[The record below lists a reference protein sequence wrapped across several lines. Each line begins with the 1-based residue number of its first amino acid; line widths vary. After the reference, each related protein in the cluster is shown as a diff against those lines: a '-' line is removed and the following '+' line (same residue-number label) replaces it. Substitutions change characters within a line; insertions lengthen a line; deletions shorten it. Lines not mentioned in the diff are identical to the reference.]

1 MHKFIKKNK
10 AKCLI
15 SASVLIVLFIIIA
28 FSFYNGAEV
37 DPDIRNH
44 FSSENEFINYLNDC
58 VEFPSLKFKFVEVKK
73 GDNYWKIAR
82 DCNSNIDS
90 LISVNIFW
98 KDLLARVGD
107 VVAVPDQ
114 RGVLEFITDYRQI
127 EDLALEYEVGV
138 DDIQVQKT
146 PLFYSFYYRLI
157 SDRKPVAVFIKDAK
171 PCSSNMTSALAAK
184 FELREMF
191 RSPLGGRLS
200 SFYGNR
206 KHPVYNTRRFHN
218 GLDIAAKHGTLVGA
232 ARAGRVTATG
242 WNGGYGKAVIVEH
255 DKGYKTLYGHLSQ
268 INVRTGQNV
277 SAGTIIGRVGSTGLS
292 TGPHLHFT
300 LWHNGKLINPMDV
313 LW

>member
-1 MHKFIKKNK
+1 MYKFIKKNK
-10 AKCLI
+10 IKCI
-15 SASVLIVLFIIIA
+15 ASAIVLFVIIA
-28 FSFYNGAEV
+28 FSFYNGTEI

-44 FSSENEFINYLNDC
+44 FSSKDEFIDYLNYN
-58 VEFPSLKFKFVEVKK
+58 VRFSSLNIQFVEIQK

-90 LISVNIFW
+90 LISVNVFW
-98 KDLLARVGD
+98 EDLLARVGE
-107 VVAVPDQ
+107 VIAVPDQ
-114 RGVLEFITDYRQI
+114 KGVLEFITDYKQI
-127 EDLALEYEVGV
+127 GDLALEYEVGL
-138 DDIQVQKT
+138 DDIKVQTT
-146 PLFYSFYYRLI
+146 PFLYSFYYKFI
-157 SDRKPVAVFIKDAK
+157 ADRKPIAVFIKDVK
-171 PCSSNMTSALAAK
+171 PCSKNMTSALAVK

-206 KHPVYNTRRFHN
+206 KHPVYSTRRFHN

-232 ARAGRVTATG
+232 ARGGRVTATG
-242 WNGGYGKAVIVEH
+242 WNGGYGKTVVIEH

-268 INVRTGQNV
+268 INVRAGQNV